1 MTTVAAPPGVASLFP
16 LVAAERPTQVA
27 IAVGRSRRGA
37 PQTFAETTFRDLE
50 SRTNAVAHALTALG
64 IGRGARVTVLME
76 PGASWFA
83 VVLGLLTIG
92 AVPVFVDPA
101 IGPRLVGACLRSA
114 QPVAFIGSPLANV
127 ARTLFGWGRPT
138 VRLTVNAGRGPL
150 ARHRLDRLL
159 SAAPRTPFPAVHC
172 AADDPA
178 AIFFTSGSTGPP
190 KGVISTHGA
199 LSAQVEILRALY
211 DIVPGGC
218 DLVTFPPFALYAP
231 LHGRTVVIPHMN
243 PTRPAASN
251 PALMVDASER
261 FSCESLFASPVIVR
275 NLGRYC
281 EEHHVRLTT
290 IRRVVSAGA
299 PSRLADLDRLRQAL
313 PAGSAI
319 HTPYGATE
327 ALPLTSIGV
336 EELFDTRL
344 QTESGAGVCVGRP
357 VPGVDVA
364 IVPIQDAPIASFSDD
379 LRLPPH
385 TIGEIAAHGPVVSP
399 AYLEPHY
406 TRAAKIGAPHG
417 SSPWHRMGDAGYLD
431 EHGRVWMCGRVSH
444 RVVTRSSTLYTI
456 PCERVFN
463 THEDVESTA
472 LVGVRVG
479 DAVEPALCVQVKPSL
494 WPLARTTRERL
505 VRELRSLAEQHPHT
519 APIARFY
526 FRRDFPL
533 DPRHNSK
540 ILREQLAAWAARAR
554 P

>member
-1 MTTVAAPPGVASLFP
+1 MTTVAAPPGIAALFA
-16 LVAAERPTQVA
+16 LVAAERPTQIA

-37 PQTFAETTFRDLE
+37 AQTFAETTFRELA
-50 SRTNAVAHALTALG
+50 SRTDAVAHALTALG

-83 VVLGLLTIG
+83 VVFGLLTIG

-101 IGPRLVGACLRSA
+101 IGPRRVAACLRSA
-114 QPVAFIGSPLANV
+114 QPVAFIGSALANV
-127 ARTLFGWGRPT
+127 TRRLFAWGRPT
-138 VRLTVNAGRGPL
+138 IRLTVTAGRGPF
-150 ARHRLDRLL
+150 ARYRLDRLL
-159 SAAPRTPFPAVHC
+159 TAAPRASFPAARCV
-172 AADDPA
+172 ADDPA

-190 KGVISTHGA
+190 KGVIGTHGS

-211 DIVPGGC
+211 GITPGGC
-218 DLVTFPPFALYAP
+218 DLVTFPLFALYAP
-231 LHGRTVVIPHMN
+231 LHGRTVVIPQMN
-243 PTRPAASN
+243 QTRPAASN
-251 PALMVDASER
+251 PALMVDASEK

-281 EEHHVRLTT
+281 EEHRVRPTT

-299 PSRLADLDRLRQAL
+299 PSRLADLDRLRRAL

-327 ALPLTSIGV
+327 ALPVTSIGV

-364 IVPIQDAPIASFSDD
+364 IIPIQDGIASFCDD
-379 LRLPPH
+379 LRRPHH
-385 TIGEIAAHGPVVSP
+385 TIGEIVAHGPVVSP
-399 AYLEPHY
+399 AYLEPQY
-406 TRAAKIGAPHG
+406 TRAAKIDGPPG

-431 EHGRVWMCGRVSH
+431 DRGRVWMCGRVSH
-444 RVVTRSSTLYTI
+444 RVVTGSSTLYTI

-494 WPLARTTRERL
+494 WPLARATRERL
-505 VRELRSLAEQHPHT
+505 VRELRSLAEQHAHT
-519 APIARFY
+519 APITRFY